1 MHHIGRKHAQPLRA
15 MHGQCGEMVMT
26 KKIVLSRA
34 QEVAS
39 VGWVERSEIHHAT
52 GSEIFDRP

>member
-1 MHHIGRKHAQPLRA
+1 
-15 MHGQCGEMVMT
+15 MVMT

-39 VGWVERSEIHHAT
+39 VAWLERSEIHHAT
-52 GSEIFDRP
+52 RSEIFDRP

>member
-1 MHHIGRKHAQPLRA
+1 MHHIGCKQAQPLRA
-15 MHGQCGEMVMT
+15 MHRQCGEMVMT

-39 VGWVERSEIHHAT
+39 VGWVEQSEIYHAT
-52 GSEIFDRP
+52 RSEIFDRP